1 VKRLPAPL
9 SNNEHPARWA
19 WRYSE
24 SAVIA
29 MKTDAQACPATTAR
43 PTPPSEDAPERPALG
58 FVALSKFVVA
68 NGMTPSVKA
77 SFRNRPHMVDAAP
90 GYLRMD
96 VISPVDRPDEI
107 WLMTF
112 WTNEASF
119 RAWHH
124 SHLYHASHKG
134 IPEGLKLVPGETQI
148 RVFEHVAS

>member
-1 VKRLPAPL
+1 
-9 SNNEHPARWA
+9 
-19 WRYSE
+19 
-24 SAVIA
+24 
-29 MKTDAQACPATTAR
+29 M
-43 PTPPSEDAPERPALG
+43 PALG

-77 SFRNRPHMVDAAP
+77 SFRNRPHLVDYAP

>member
-1 VKRLPAPL
+1 MTAGPL
-9 SNNEHPARWA
+9 QPLETVPD
-19 WRYSE
+19 
-24 SAVIA
+24 V
-29 MKTDAQACPATTAR
+29 
-43 PTPPSEDAPERPALG
+43 PALG

-68 NGMTPSVKA
+68 NGMTASVKA
-77 SFRNRPHMVDAAP
+77 SFRGRPHLVDGAP

-96 VISPVDRPDEI
+96 VMSPVDRPDEI

-112 WTNEASF
+112 WTDEASF

-148 RVFEHVAS
+148 RGFEHVAS